1 VLTDAQVGFYR
12 DNGYLILPDVLS
24 PAQVAAARAVID
36 EAIDGA
42 RPLTANDERYDLEPG
57 HSAEQ
62 PLVRRLKNPD
72 RHWPLFADI
81 VRSAA
86 VLDRL
91 EPLVPVGIRLLG
103 SKLNTKAARAGS
115 PVEWHQD
122 FAFHPHT
129 NDDVLAIGLPL
140 DDMDEENGCLLYVPG
155 SHLGPVLDHHQDGV
169 FVGAV
174 SASRYAAEI
183 GRAVPAIAKA
193 GGMVVHHGRMLH
205 GSAPNR
211 SERPRRLLLYDLAA
225 VDAWPVGWDPGP
237 LDAYDARILRG
248 TPTIEPRVEAVQVR
262 IPLPKPER
270 AASIFE
276 LQEQAREGAFRR

>member
-1 VLTDAQVGFYR
+1 MLTPAQVQQYRRDGF
-12 DNGYLILPDVLS
+12 LVVPDVL
-24 PAQVAAARAVID
+24 PMTVVEEARRVID
-36 EAIDGA
+36 DAIDAA
-42 RPLTANDERYDLEPG
+42 RPLTASDERVDLESG
-57 HSAEQ
+57 HSADR

-72 RHWPLFADI
+72 RHFAIFSRI
-81 VRSAA
+81 VRLPA

-91 EPLVPVGIRLLG
+91 EALVPVGIRLLG

-129 NDDVLAIGLPL
+129 NNDVLAIGLAL
-140 DDMDEENGCLLYVPG
+140 DDMDEENGCLLYAPG

-174 SASRYAAEI
+174 SAERYAAEI
-183 GRAVPAIAKA
+183 GSAVPAIAAA
-193 GGMVVHHGRMLH
+193 GSMVVHHGRMLH

-237 LDAYDARILRG
+237 LDTYDARILRG
-248 TPTIEPRVEAVQVR
+248 TPTIEPRVEQMTIR

-276 LQEQAREGAFRR
+276 LQEGARQGAFAR

>member
-1 VLTDAQVGFYR
+1 MLTPDQVAQYRRDGF
-12 DNGYLILPDVLS
+12 LVVPDVLE
-24 PAQVAAARAVID
+24 AAVLD
-36 EAIDGA
+36 EARRVVDDA
-42 RPLTANDERYDLEPG
+42 LEASRSVTASDERYDLEAG
-57 HSAEQ
+57 HTPEQ

-72 RHWPLFADI
+72 RHHPIFAAI
-81 VRSAA
+81 IRSAP

-91 EPLVPVGIRLLG
+91 EALVPVGIRLLG
-103 SKLNTKAARAGS
+103 AKLNTKAARAGS

-129 NDDVLAIGLPL
+129 NDDVLAIGLAL
-140 DDMDEENGCLLYVPG
+140 DAMDEDNGCLLYVPG
-155 SHLGPVLDHHQDGV
+155 SHRGPVLDHHQDGV

-174 SASRYAAEI
+174 SPTRYAAEI
-183 GRAVPAIAKA
+183 ASAVPAITPA
-193 GGMVVHHGRMLH
+193 GGMVIHHGKMLH

-211 SERPRRLLLYDLAA
+211 SSRPRRLLLYDLAA

-248 TPTIEPRVEAVQVR
+248 SPTIEPRVDAVHIR
-262 IPLPKPER
+262 MPLPKPER

-276 LQEQAREGAFRR
+276 LQEQVREGAFAR

>member
-1 VLTDAQVGFYR
+1 MLTDRQVAFYR
-12 DNGYLILPDVLS
+12 EQGYLILEDVL
-24 PAQVAAARAVID
+24 PAAVVEAARAVID
-36 EAIDGA
+36 EAVEAA
-42 RPLTANDERYDLEPG
+42 RPLTANDDRYDLEPG
-57 HSAEQ
+57 HSLER

-72 RHWPLFADI
+72 RHWPVFADI

-91 EPLVPVGIRLLG
+91 EALVPVGIRLLG

-129 NDDVLAIGLPL
+129 NNDVLAIGLAL

-174 SASRYAAEI
+174 SATRYAAEI
-183 GRAVPAIAKA
+183 GRAIPAVARA
-193 GGMVVHHGRMLH
+193 GSMVVHHGRMLH

-211 SERPRRLLLYDLAA
+211 SERQRRLLLYDMAA

-248 TPTIEPRVEAVQVR
+248 SPTIEPRVEALDIR
-262 IPLPKPER
+262 IPMPKPER

-276 LQEQAREGAFRR
+276 LQEQAREGAFAR

>member
-1 VLTDAQVGFYR
+1 MLTERQVAFYR
-12 DNGYLILPDVLS
+12 DNGYLILEDVL
-24 PAQVAAARAVID
+24 PASRVEAARAVID
-36 EAIDGA
+36 EAVDASRALAG
-42 RPLTANDERYDLEPG
+42 NDDRYDLEPG
-57 HSAEQ
+57 HSADR

-72 RHWPLFADI
+72 RHWQVFADI

-91 EPLVPVGIRLLG
+91 DALVPVGIRLLG

-129 NDDVLAIGLPL
+129 NNDVLAIGLAL

-174 SASRYAAEI
+174 SATRYADEI
-183 GRAVPAIAKA
+183 SRAVPAIAKA

-205 GSAPNR
+205 GSASNR
-211 SERPRRLLLYDLAA
+211 SDRQRRLLLYDMAA

-248 TPTIEPRVEAVQVR
+248 RPTIQPRAEAIDIR
-262 IPLPKPER
+262 IPLPKPDR

-276 LQEQAREGAFRR
+276 LQEQAREGAFAR